1 MPRSANLLAIVLST
15 LVVVPLSAQE
25 ASPELPPGVITP
37 INPTSVPFEKG
48 PVPERLT
55 VNRGDRI
62 ALIGSGL
69 ASRMNHFGHFET
81 EIFLRFAD
89 QKLTIRNYADEGATP
104 GFRSH
109 SARNYDEQYAF
120 PGAKE
125 LLPEKFQVN
134 SRSKGH
140 FETPD
145 QWLTR
150 FGADTIIA
158 FFGLNSSFEGP
169 DGVDRFK
176 KELTAFI
183 RHTRSQEYNGETVP
197 QLALVSPTAFQDVS
211 VRYGTPDGE
220 AENANLR
227 LYTQAMRQVARQ
239 NGILFVDVFTPT
251 KRWFEGEDVYT
262 TDGLNL
268 TESGYQKLAPLLAN
282 RLFPQSERLKG
293 KKARVHDAVTQKIW
307 AWLNVYKIPNGVHA
321 YGRRYNPFGPDNYP
335 YELQKAREMTANR
348 DRLIWARLAG
358 EKFDLAAA
366 DAETLPLP
374 EVETNYK
381 PSVKNG
387 STEYL
392 PGKAVESK
400 ITTAPGYKI
409 ELFADEHQFPDLANP
424 AQMAFDNQG
433 RLWVSTM
440 ASYPHYRIGD
450 PLPNDKLLIFEDTDN
465 DGRADKQITWADNLH
480 IPIGFEITAD
490 GVYVSQSGS
499 LVLLRDTDGDDKADT
514 QEVLLSGF
522 DDHDTH
528 HAISA
533 FCADPSGAIMM
544 AEGLFSHTNV
554 ETPHGTVRGNNGAF
568 YRYAP
573 QRRELINYA
582 QFRIPNPWGIAF
594 DDYGQDFF
602 LHTSGTKLSWMMPG
616 SVQPVYGV
624 NIEAPDLITSNKVRP
639 TSGLE
644 FVSSRHFPDEVQG
657 DILLNNAIGFLGAKQ
672 HRLIEDGTGFTTE
685 YRQDLYVSED
695 LNFRPV
701 DLEFAPDGSLYVVD
715 WHNALIGHM
724 QHSARDPLRD
734 HVHGRIYRVTYPSRP
749 LVKPPQIAGASIDQ
763 LLENLKLPEYRARY
777 RTRRELRGRD
787 AAEVVP
793 AAVAWAAGQ
802 SDERL
807 KLEALWVTWGAN
819 QIDRSLVEQ
828 LFQSSD
834 HRIRSAVARA
844 IRFNAHHLPDH
855 TELLMQAA
863 KDPHGRVRLEAITA
877 ASRLDRPTGE
887 AILAAAESVGI
898 DDHMFISFEHAKAA
912 LAGEFL
918 PKAVREDEL
927 VAPAHLEG
935 GDAKRFLL
943 GAEIYEREGHCAT
956 CHQPDGKGL
965 PDVGFPPLAE
975 TQWAQGDPERLIK
988 LTLKGLMGPIEVK
1001 GRAYPGVVPMTQ
1013 FEGLLDDNE
1022 MAAVLTYV
1030 RNAFGNKASPI
1041 RPGQVKR
1048 VRAEVKDH
1056 TGMYNPAD
1064 LLKEHPMEE
1073 AGSSDESSVD

>member
-1 MPRSANLLAIVLST
+1 MKFFFAPLCALLST
-15 LVVVPLSAQE
+15 VALAQE
-25 ASPELPPGVITP
+25 TESDLPPGVITP
-37 INPTSVPFEKG
+37 INPESVPFVR
-48 PVPERLT
+48 PDAPDRLA
-55 VNRGDRI
+55 VEPGDRI
-62 ALIGSGL
+62 ALIGTGL
-69 ASRMNHFGHFET
+69 ASRMVHFGDFET
-81 EIFLRFAD
+81 EIFLRFANH
-89 QKLTIRNYADEGATP
+89 QLTIRNFADEGTTP
-104 GFRSH
+104 AFRPH
-109 SARNYDEQYAF
+109 SARDKDQQYAF

-125 LLPEKFQVN
+125 LVPARYQVN
-134 SRSKGH
+134 SRPNGH

-158 FFGLNSSFEGP
+158 FFGLNSSFAGP
-169 DGVDRFK
+169 DGIDAYKR
-176 KELTAFI
+176 ELTAFI
-183 RHTRSQEYNGETVP
+183 RHTLSQKYNGENVP
-197 QLALVSPTAFQDVS
+197 QLALVSPTAFQDLS
-211 VRYGTPDGE
+211 AKYHTPDGKT
-220 AENANLR
+220 ENAHLL
-227 LYTQAMRQVARQ
+227 LYTKATRQVAKQ
-239 NGILFVDVFTPT
+239 HGVLFVDVFTPS
-251 KRWFEGEDVYT
+251 KKWFEDGQEYT

-268 TESGYQKLAPLLAN
+268 NDRGYAKLAPLLSN
-282 RLFPQSERLKG
+282 RLFPQTERLKG
-293 KKARVHDAVTQKIW
+293 KRGAVHDAVMQKNW
-307 AWLNVYKIPNGVHA
+307 AWLNLYKIPNGVHA

-335 YELQKAREMTANR
+335 YELEKAREMTAVR

-358 EKFDLAAA
+358 ARFDLAAE
-366 DAETLPLP
+366 DAKTLPLP
-374 EVETNYK
+374 EVETNYQ

-387 STEYL
+387 TTEYL

-409 ELFADEHQFPDLANP
+409 ELFADEHRFPDLANP
-424 AQMAFDNQG
+424 AQMSFDNQG

-450 PLPNDKLLIFEDTDN
+450 PLPNDKLLIFEDTDH
-465 DGRADKQITWADNLH
+465 DGVADKQITWAENLH
-480 IPIGFEITAD
+480 IPIGFEITPD
-490 GVYVSQSGS
+490 GVFVSQSGS

-514 QEVLLSGF
+514 KEVLLSGF

-554 ETPHGTVRGNNGAF
+554 ETPYGTVRGNNGVF

-573 QRRELINYA
+573 QRRKLINYA
-582 QFRIPNPWGIAF
+582 QFRMPNPWGIAF

-616 SVQPVYGV
+616 SVKSVYGV
-624 NIEAPDLITSNKVRP
+624 NIEAPDLITSNQVRP

-644 FVSSRHFPDEVQG
+644 FVSSRHFPDDVQG
-657 DILLNNAIGFLGAKQ
+657 DVLFNNAIGFLGAKQ
-672 HRLIEDGTGFTTE
+672 HRMIEDGTGFTTE
-685 YRQDLYVSED
+685 HRQDLFVSDD

-734 HVHGRIYRVTYPSRP
+734 HAHGRIYRITYPSRP
-749 LVKPPQIAGASIDQ
+749 LVQPPQIAGASIAQ

-777 RTRRELRGRD
+777 RTKRELRGRD
-787 AAEVVP
+787 ASEVV
-793 AAVAWAAGQ
+793 AAATAWAARQ

-807 KLEALWVTWGAN
+807 KLEALWVTWGAD
-819 QIDRSLVEQ
+819 QVDRALIDE
-828 LFQSSD
+828 LFQSDD
-834 HRIRSAVARA
+834 HRIRAAVVRV
-844 IRFNAHHLPDH
+844 IRFNDHQIPDQAK
-855 TELLMQAA
+855 LLLQAA
-863 KDPHGRVRLEAITA
+863 QDPHGRVRLEAITA
-877 ASRLDRPTGE
+877 GSRLDQKTGE

-898 DDHMFISFEHAKAA
+898 DDHMFISFAHAKAA

-918 PKAVREDEL
+918 PKAVRGDEL
-927 VAPAHLEG
+927 QAPAHLEG
-935 GDAKRFLL
+935 GDAKRFLQ

-965 PDVGFPPLAE
+965 PDVGFPPLAD
-975 TQWAQGDPERLIK
+975 TQWALGDPDRLIK

-1001 GRAYPGVVPMTQ
+1001 GKAYPGVVPMTP
-1013 FEGLLDDNE
+1013 FGGLLKDDE
-1022 MAAVLTYV
+1022 LAAVLTYV
-1030 RNAFGNKASPI
+1030 RNAFGNKASAI
-1041 RPGQVKR
+1041 RPGHVRR
-1048 VRAEVKDH
+1048 VREEVEDM

-1064 LLKEHPMEE
+1064 LLEEHPFKQN
-1073 AGSSDESSVD
+1073 